1 MWLKEEKLTGEAV
14 WEESLFDSA
23 KSSLI
28 FEIIERE
35 KSIGDVVA
43 QSLLSYFKQVDHDY
57 NRYKFFHTYTNISVA
72 CVDPS
77 LILPLKFISSFNI
90 TIISDLELQYFFL
103 LTTLTW
109 TKIVVHIEYMVPVI
123 INIIAHYYLGIVVLW
138 LLSASGLKIVDMC
151 LE

>member
-1 MWLKEEKLTGEAV
+1 M

-57 NRYKFFHTYTNISVA
+57 NRYKFFRTYTNISVA
-72 CVDPS
+72 YMDTS
-77 LILPLKFISSFNI
+77 LILPLKFVSYFNI
-90 TIISDLELQYFFL
+90 TIISDLELQ
-103 LTTLTW
+103 
-109 TKIVVHIEYMVPVI
+109 
-123 INIIAHYYLGIVVLW
+123 
-138 LLSASGLKIVDMC
+138 
-151 LE
+151 

>member
-57 NRYKFFHTYTNISVA
+57 NRYNSTTSIH
-72 CVDPS
+72 
-77 LILPLKFISSFNI
+77 
-90 TIISDLELQYFFL
+90 
-103 LTTLTW
+103 TLTF
-109 TKIVVHIEYMVPVI
+109 
-123 INIIAHYYLGIVVLW
+123 
-138 LLSASGLKIVDMC
+138 S
-151 LE
+151 

>member
-57 NRYKFFHTYTNISVA
+57 NRYKVFHTYTNISVA
-72 CVDPS
+72 CMDPS
-77 LILPLKFISSFNI
+77 LIFITFKVY
-90 TIISDLELQYFFL
+90 IIF
-103 LTTLTW
+103 
-109 TKIVVHIEYMVPVI
+109 
-123 INIIAHYYLGIVVLW
+123 
-138 LLSASGLKIVDMC
+138 
-151 LE
+151 